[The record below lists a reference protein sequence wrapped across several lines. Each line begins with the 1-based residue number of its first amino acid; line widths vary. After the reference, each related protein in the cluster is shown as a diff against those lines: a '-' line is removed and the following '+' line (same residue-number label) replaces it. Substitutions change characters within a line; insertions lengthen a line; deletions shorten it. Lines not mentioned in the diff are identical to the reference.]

1 MEKSLDVSIV
11 GAGIGGL
18 TAALTL
24 KKSGH
29 NPTIYEKS
37 ELLSELGA
45 GVQLSPNAN
54 RVFKYLGIMEDL
66 KKEIFEPEAFQFLNY
81 RTGRVLAEHSLKELS
96 TKTYGFPNYDIHR
109 ADLQKVLLSAIEKAE
124 IKLVKDFEITD
135 VGKEKEKPYI
145 KANEKKI
152 ISDVVIGAD
161 GIHSVIRKKLWGKDQ
176 ARYTKNVAWR
186 MLVPIEKISSNFL
199 KPNTTVWLG
208 PKKHFVQYFVKGGSY
223 LNCVCLVEQDDWRS
237 EDWSEKGDIF
247 ELKDLFSGWH
257 PEIQEIIES
266 TEPDSLFKWGL
277 HDRPPMKKWRRGK
290 FSLLGDAAHP
300 MLPFVAQGAAMAI
313 EDGAVLADCISSYED
328 NEKSLKYFEQ
338 IRKPRTS
345 FVQLAARR
353 NAKILHLSGLAAFF
367 RNIVMG
373 YAGNKI
379 FNKLYSYDALSAVN
393 SKEI

>member
-1 MEKSLDVSIV
+1 M
-11 GAGIGGL
+11 
-18 TAALTL
+18 
-24 KKSGH
+24 
-29 NPTIYEKS
+29 
-37 ELLSELGA
+37 
-45 GVQLSPNAN
+45 
-54 RVFKYLGIMEDL
+54 
-66 KKEIFEPEAFQFLNY
+66 
-81 RTGRVLAEHSLKELS
+81 S
-96 TKTYGFPNYDIHR
+96 TQTYGFPNYDIHR

-124 IKLVKDFEITD
+124 IKLLKGFEITD

-266 TEPDSLFKWGL
+266 TDPDSLFKWGL

-313 EDGAVLADCISSYED
+313 EDGAVLASSLSSFDNIELGLDDYE
-328 NEKSLKYFEQ
+328 NK
-338 IRKPRTS
+338 RKPRTTKAQNTAS
-345 FVQLAARR
+345 R
-353 NAKILHLSGLAAFF
+353 NATIFHLSDFFAFF
-367 RNIVMG
+367 RNLVMKFFIK
-373 YAGNKI
+373 KI
-379 FNKLYSYDALSAVN
+379 MDDFYKYDAT
-393 SKEI
+393 SK